1 MRPRLFFSRWED
13 AMKIFRCAVVP
24 ADGSSAAVS
33 DVLAAL
39 SQCRVADVYC
49 CNSAPVGTSAVAA
62 VVFVTCIGNLHQTLA
77 RIAAVRHQTPATA
90 VLVAVEG
97 ALADTLDA
105 LLVAGAFDFV
115 SIPFAPGELV
125 TRLHRAMGLSPDTAR
140 TDTRNAAHPRVRG
153 LVYTSPA
160 MAQVVAKLGTI
171 AACDANLLI
180 LGATGTGKEVCA
192 LAAHYLSARAARP
205 WIAVNCGAIPSELV
219 ENELFGHVKGAYTNA
234 LCARAGLVREAEGGT
249 LFLDDVDCLPLP
261 AQAKLLRFLQERE
274 YRPVGSNTVHHAD
287 VRVIAAS
294 NCDLHALA
302 LRGAF
307 RQDLYFRLNVLRLN
321 LPALVERREDIAVLA
336 QHFVRHF
343 SREFKRPV
351 NGLTPSALQLLAT
364 HDWPGNVRELKHVI
378 ERAVLM
384 SNSPSLVAND
394 LEIESA
400 SPVVVADNSFRNA
413 KSRVVRSFERG
424 YLEQMLSACCGNVTQ
439 AARAAKKDRR
449 AFFELMRKHD
459 IQPQQFRG
467 VQQP

>member
-1 MRPRLFFSRWED
+1 
-13 AMKIFRCAVVP
+13 MKIFRCAVVA
-24 ADGSSAAVS
+24 ADGSPAAAC
-33 DVLAAL
+33 DVVAAL
-39 SQCRVADVYC
+39 TRCKAADVYRC
-49 CNSAPVGTSAVAA
+49 DNAPLGDSAVTA
-62 VVFVTCIGNLHQTLA
+62 VVFVTCIGNLQRTVA
-77 RIAAVRHQTPATA
+77 RIAEVRHLTPATA
-90 VLVAVEG
+90 VLVAIEDAQV
-97 ALADTLDA
+97 DTLDA

-115 SIPFAPGELV
+115 SIPFTPGELV
-125 TRLHRAMGLSPDTAR
+125 TRLHRAMGLSPEAPH
-140 TDTRNAAHPRVRG
+140 TDMQNADHPRVRG
-153 LVYTSPA
+153 LIYSSSA
-160 MAQVVAKLGTI
+160 MAQVAIKLGTI

-192 LAAHYLSARAARP
+192 LAAHYLSARASRP
-205 WIAVNCGAIPSELV
+205 WIAVNCGAIPAELV
-219 ENELFGHVKGAYTNA
+219 ENELFGHVKGAYTTA
-234 LCARAGLVREAEGGT
+234 LSARAGLVREAEGGT

-274 YRPVGSNTVHHAD
+274 YRPVGSNTVYHAD

-321 LPALVERREDIAVLA
+321 LPALADRREDVAVLA

-351 NGLTPSALQLLAT
+351 HGLTPSALQLLAA

-384 SNSPSLVAND
+384 STSPALVACD
-394 LEIESA
+394 LEIESDA
-400 SPVVVADNSFRNA
+400 PVLVTDNSFRNA

-424 YLEQMLSACCGNVTQ
+424 YVEQMLSASCGNVTQ

-459 IQPQQFRG
+459 IQPQQFRSL
-467 VQQP
+467 QQP